1 MGNCINLPYTFESKS
16 SNSKSSAKQ
25 QESED
30 TNLTTQETPV
40 GNPIEPLY
48 YSTNDSTRIFHVGQE
63 STYWLP
69 KDDDE
74 QRRLTGQHFL
84 YKEFYDGSNILP
96 SVKENLNLE
105 KGVKVLDVGC
115 GSCVWIMDMITD
127 YPNCE
132 YHGCDIEDITNKLL
146 KLDKFT
152 FTYGNVVTGLPY
164 EDNTFDFIYMR
175 LFMYALRAEEWAPAI
190 SEVIRV
196 VKPGGM
202 IQFFEAG
209 IEVSDN
215 SCYAYDKLVKALNT
229 IAISRGQNINVT
241 LELEGMLSD
250 IDTVK
255 IIQCDNRSC
264 NSRSGT
270 STAKKFIWDAV
281 EITKS
286 AITFLKPMLDLETKE
301 DVINFHK
308 ALRRDMPNTDCY
320 FYASN
325 ISVQKL

>member
-1 MGNCINLPYTFESKS
+1 MGNCISLPYTFESKS
-16 SNSKSSAKQ
+16 LNSKSSVKQ

-40 GNPIEPLY
+40 GNPIEPLN
-48 YSTNDSTRIFHVGQE
+48 YSTNDTTRIFHVGQE

-96 SVKENLNLE
+96 SVKEKLNLE

-146 KLDKFT
+146 RLDKFT
-152 FTYGNVVTGLPY
+152 FTYGNVVIGLPY

-209 IEVSDN
+209 IEASDN

-229 IAISRGQNINVT
+229 IAISRGQNINIT
-241 LELEGMLSD
+241 LELE
-250 IDTVK
+250 V
-255 IIQCDNRSC
+255 
-264 NSRSGT
+264 
-270 STAKKFIWDAV
+270 
-281 EITKS
+281 
-286 AITFLKPMLDLETKE
+286 
-301 DVINFHK
+301 
-308 ALRRDMPNTDCY
+308 
-320 FYASN
+320 
-325 ISVQKL
+325 